1 MPPPNRDPYGMSF
14 EDRGP
19 TNPRPTM
26 DTRPVVDD
34 PGTGYMSQPVFESV
48 KGITDTNP
56 YGQEGFFSRV
66 FGIDP
71 SKIDYT
77 NTLGTQGI
85 ANVRNLAYDQFMNP
99 LDSRGQ
105 VRGMLDEGSLT
116 RFGPVTRDPNR
127 RPDRGIASM
136 LPIVGP
142 MLRFADR
149 GSELSVPGAQFP
161 TEAGP
166 SYVPA
171 ASVPMGVQDN
181 FVQSSIPTTTSI
193 DVLDELQGPPE
204 LRMDETVTP
213 EMTTIQG
220 VLDFPGTDQDRTFQN
235 VSSGIGTEA
244 LSPDNLLQSY
254 LERFPLYR

>member
-1 MPPPNRDPYGMSF
+1 
-14 EDRGP
+14 
-19 TNPRPTM
+19 
-26 DTRPVVDD
+26 
-34 PGTGYMSQPVFESV
+34 MSQPVFESV

-56 YGQEGFFSRV
+56 YGRDGFFSRV
-66 FGIDP
+66 LGIDP
-71 SKIDYT
+71 SKINYT
-77 NTLGTQGI
+77 GMSPEGI
-85 ANVRNLAYDQFMNP
+85 ASVRNLAYDQFMNP

-171 ASVPMGVQDN
+171 TSVPMGVQDN
-181 FVQSSIPTTTSI
+181 LVQSSIPTTTSV
-193 DVLDELQGPPE
+193 DVFDELQGPPE
-204 LRMDETVTP
+204 LRMDEIVTP

-220 VLDFPGTDQDRTFQN
+220 VFDFPGTDQDRRFQN
-235 VSSGIGTEA
+235 SSIATGTEA
-244 LSPDNLLQSY
+244 LSPDNLLEAY